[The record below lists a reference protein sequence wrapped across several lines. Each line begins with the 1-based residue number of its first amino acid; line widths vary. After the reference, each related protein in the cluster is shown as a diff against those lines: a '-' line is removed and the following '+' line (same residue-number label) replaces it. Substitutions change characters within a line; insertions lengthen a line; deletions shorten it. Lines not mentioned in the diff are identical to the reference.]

1 MKFSFKPVAHP
12 ISVLFAL
19 IVSAPLFC
27 YFSSCSNSPKNE
39 FREMDGIVWATTFH
53 IVYQADRDFSDSI
66 MATMKEIEESLSVF
80 KEGSLTDLVNKSQQH
95 DIDSHFLNVYN
106 ESKRV
111 NAYSGG
117 LFDPTIS
124 PLINAWGFGKGHIAT
139 ADTMRLD
146 SLLRICGIARTHLEG
161 MKLYKDNPLIQFNF
175 SAVAKG
181 YGADCVGKMLKRNG
195 VENYLV
201 EIGGEIKT
209 SGRNR
214 QGEYWHISIDY
225 PSEDGNP
232 SHNSIWMLNLSGHG
246 LATSGNYRNVQTGKS
261 GRYGHTISP
270 LDGRPLQSDV
280 ISASVAAPTC
290 MEADAAATACM
301 AVGSARALEIC
312 DSLDYGVLLVLSD
325 FTVLHNAPLEWMTA
339 QDSKRYER

>member
-1 MKFSFKPVAHP
+1 MKFSFKPVYKPLPFLLA
-12 ISVLFAL
+12 IIGL
-19 IVSAPLFC
+19 IPLL
-27 YFSSCSNSPKNE
+27 YYLSGCSNSSKNE
-39 FREMDGIVWATTFH
+39 FREMNGIVWSTTFH
-53 IVYQADRDFSDSI
+53 IVYQSDRDFSDSI
-66 MATMKEIEESLSVF
+66 TATLKEIEESLSVF
-80 KEGSLTDLVNKSQQH
+80 KKGSLTDLVNQSQQH
-95 DIDSHFLNVYN
+95 EIDSHFLNVYK
-106 ESKRV
+106 ESVRV
-111 NAYSGG
+111 NRYSGG

-124 PLINAWGFGKGHIAT
+124 PLINAWGFGKGHQAS
-139 ADTMRLD
+139 ADTLRLD
-146 SLLRICGIARTHLEG
+146 SLLRICGIARTRLEG
-161 MKLYKDNPLIQFNF
+161 MTIYKEDPLIQFNF

-181 YGADCVGKMLKRNG
+181 YGADCVGRMLKRNG

-246 LATSGNYRNVQTGKS
+246 LATSGNYRNVHVGKS
-261 GRYGHTISP
+261 GRYSHTISP
-270 LDGRPLQSDV
+270 LNGRPLQSDV

-339 QDSKRYER
+339 TDSKKYER